1 MIYNISAMRILVASD
16 LHGDVPYT
24 KALIAFFKKEKYD
37 KLYLLGDLEEESILL
52 LNPFFEHIVAV
63 QGNNDPYD
71 EELSSFLLPNINYD
85 YQFGKLIV
93 LSHGHYYSP
102 YNYDQPYDIFLSG
115 HVHQSY
121 IIRDSLGH
129 IIANPGSLAL
139 PRDGI
144 HSVMEINEQG
154 ITIFDFNTMAKIQQC
169 KF

>member
-1 MIYNISAMRILVASD
+1 MKILVASD
-16 LHGDVPYT
+16 LHGDVMFT
-24 KALIAFFKKEKYD
+24 KALIQRFVSGQYD

-52 LNPFFEHIVAV
+52 LNPLSKKIVAV
-63 QGNNDPYD
+63 KGNNDPY
-71 EELSSFLLPNINYD
+71 EEQGDFFMPNLNYD

-115 HVHQSY
+115 HTHQSY

-129 IIANPGSLAL
+129 IMANPGSLSL

-144 HSVMEINEQG
+144 HSVMEIDEQG
-154 ITIFDFNTMAKIQQC
+154 LKIVDFNSLSVIQSM